1 MDWTLGKIVYKIE
14 SETIVEKV
22 IGCIK
27 YHYGKDD
34 LPVADIWFFDPG
46 ETRDEDE
53 IYPYK
58 DILVETLETA
68 QLGSRYF
75 LNKKDA
81 VNQLIKNAEINK
93 AAYIKRYDDII
104 AKIKEKYADDR

>member
-1 MDWTLGKIVYKIE
+1 MDWTLGKTVYKVE

-27 YHYGKDD
+27 YHYNKDD
-34 LPVADIWFFDPG
+34 LPVVDIWFFDPG
-46 ETRDEDE
+46 ETRDEDD

-58 DILVETLETA
+58 DLLLGTLEIP
-68 QLGSRYF
+68 QIGSRYF

-81 VNQLIKNAEINK
+81 VDQLIKNAEINK
-93 AAYIKRYDDII
+93 AGYIKRYDDLI
-104 AKIKEKYADDR
+104 AKIKEKYAND